1 MVSHANYIVY
11 FKPKIMMDCG
21 LRVPV
26 LKYWQYFLP
35 IMTFLFSSVFIFQ
48 STCFRIISF
57 KGLLLIVR
65 TLFFSCGREKSV
77 EITADARAN
86 SEAIQAR
93 LWPLCRAKSIKQK
106 R

>member
-48 STCFRIISF
+48 STCFRITSF

-65 TLFFSCGREKSV
+65 TFFFPVAEKRV
-77 EITADARAN
+77 
-86 SEAIQAR
+86 
-93 LWPLCRAKSIKQK
+93 
-106 R
+106 